1 MDKLSVIVPCYNE
14 EKAILLFYKEF
25 CKIYSCMK
33 DVEFQVIFIDD
44 GSSDNTLNE
53 IKKIA
58 DGDEC
63 CSYISFSR
71 NFGKE
76 AALYAGLNKA
86 SGNYIAMMD
95 VDLQDPP
102 ILLQEMFYFIKVK
115 RYDAVVAR
123 RVNRKGEPIIRSC
136 FARQFYK
143 IIRRM
148 SKNNIVDGARDFRMI
163 TRQVAEAVLG
173 MNEFNRFSK
182 EMFSWVGF
190 KTKWIEYENKN
201 RIIGE
206 SKWSFIKLFT
216 YAINGIMAFSTI
228 PLSIA
233 TIAGSLFIVV
243 SMIMICIFIIKILFF
258 SQKVGELSLLI
269 LAMFF
274 IGGIQLFCTG
284 IVGQYLAKVYV
295 ETKKRP
301 IYIIKEEI

>member
-115 RYDAVVAR
+115 RYDTVVAR

-163 TRQVAEAVLG
+163 TRQVAEAVLS

-216 YAINGIMAFSTI
+216 YAINGIMSFSTI

-243 SMIMICIFIIKILFF
+243 SMIMICIFSIKILFF

-301 IYIIKEEI
+301 IYIIKEEV

>member
-143 IIRRM
+143 IIRRI

-163 TRQVAEAVLG
+163 TRQVAEAVLS

-216 YAINGIMAFSTI
+216 YAINGIMTFSTI

>member
-163 TRQVAEAVLG
+163 TRQVAEAVLS

-301 IYIIKEEI
+301 IYIIKEEV

>member
-163 TRQVAEAVLG
+163 TRQVAEAVLS

>member
-143 IIRRM
+143 IIRRI

-274 IGGIQLFCTG
+274 IGGIQLFCIG

-301 IYIIKEEI
+301 IYIIKEEV

>member
-58 DGDEC
+58 DADEC

-163 TRQVAEAVLG
+163 TRQVAEAVLS

-216 YAINGIMAFSTI
+216 YAINGIMTFSTI

-233 TIAGSLFIVV
+233 TITGSLFIVV
-243 SMIMICIFIIKILFF
+243 SMIMICIFSIKILFF

-301 IYIIKEEI
+301 IYIIKEEV

>member
-63 CSYISFSR
+63 CSSSSFSR

-143 IIRRM
+143 IIRRI

>member
-143 IIRRM
+143 IIRRI

-182 EMFSWVGF
+182 EMFSWVVF

-301 IYIIKEEI
+301 IYIIKEEV

>member
-163 TRQVAEAVLG
+163 TRQVAEAVLS

-216 YAINGIMAFSTI
+216 YAINGIMTFSTI

>member
-115 RYDAVVAR
+115 RYDTVVAR

-233 TIAGSLFIVV
+233 TIAGSLFIMV

>member
-143 IIRRM
+143 IIRRI

-216 YAINGIMAFSTI
+216 HAINGIMAFSTI

-243 SMIMICIFIIKILFF
+243 TMIMICIFIIKILFF

-301 IYIIKEEI
+301 IYIIKEEV

>member
-143 IIRRM
+143 IIRRI

>member
-143 IIRRM
+143 IIRRI

-163 TRQVAEAVLG
+163 TRQVAEAVLS

-301 IYIIKEEI
+301 IYIIKEEV

>member
-14 EKAILLFYKEF
+14 EKAIFLFYKEF

-143 IIRRM
+143 IIKRI

-301 IYIIKEEI
+301 IYIIKEEV

>member
-115 RYDAVVAR
+115 RYDTVVAR

-143 IIRRM
+143 IIRRI

-163 TRQVAEAVLG
+163 TRQVAEAVLS

-301 IYIIKEEI
+301 IYIIKEEV

>member
-301 IYIIKEEI
+301 IYIIKEEV

>member
-115 RYDAVVAR
+115 RYDTVVAR

-163 TRQVAEAVLG
+163 TRQVAEAVLS

-190 KTKWIEYENKN
+190 KNKWIEYENKN

-216 YAINGIMAFSTI
+216 YAINGIMTFSTI

-243 SMIMICIFIIKILFF
+243 SMLMICIFSIKILFF

-301 IYIIKEEI
+301 IYIIKEEV

>member
-143 IIRRM
+143 IIRRI

-163 TRQVAEAVLG
+163 TRQVAEAVLS

-233 TIAGSLFIVV
+233 TIAGSLFIMV

>member
-143 IIRRM
+143 IIRRI

-233 TIAGSLFIVV
+233 TIAGSLFIVI

>member
-143 IIRRM
+143 IIRRI

-284 IVGQYLAKVYV
+284 ILGQYLAKVYV

-301 IYIIKEEI
+301 IYIIKEEV

>member
-115 RYDAVVAR
+115 RYDTVVAR

-163 TRQVAEAVLG
+163 TRQVAEAVLS

-216 YAINGIMAFSTI
+216 YAINGIMTFSTI

>member
-1 MDKLSVIVPCYNE
+1 MIVPCYNE

-143 IIRRM
+143 IIRRI

-274 IGGIQLFCTG
+274 IGGIQLFCIG

>member
-1 MDKLSVIVPCYNE
+1 MAIAASMSLILSPTDTHMIP
-14 EKAILLFYKEF
+14 
-25 CKIYSCMK
+25 
-33 DVEFQVIFIDD
+33 
-44 GSSDNTLNE
+44 
-53 IKKIA
+53 
-58 DGDEC
+58 
-63 CSYISFSR
+63 
-71 NFGKE
+71 
-76 AALYAGLNKA
+76 ALIN
-86 SGNYIAMMD
+86 
-95 VDLQDPP
+95 V
-102 ILLQEMFYFIKVK
+102 
-115 RYDAVVAR
+115 
-123 RVNRKGEPIIRSC
+123 
-136 FARQFYK
+136 
-143 IIRRM
+143 
-148 SKNNIVDGARDFRMI
+148 NIVDGARDFRMI

>member
-143 IIRRM
+143 IIRRI

-163 TRQVAEAVLG
+163 TRQVAEAVIG

-182 EMFSWVGF
+182 EMFSWVG
-190 KTKWIEYENKN
+190 YENKN

>member
-143 IIRRM
+143 IIKRI

-301 IYIIKEEI
+301 IYIIKEEV

>member
-1 MDKLSVIVPCYNE
+1 MEKISVVVSCYNE

-163 TRQVAEAVLG
+163 TRQVAEAVLS

-216 YAINGIMAFSTI
+216 YAINGIMTFSTI

-301 IYIIKEEI
+301 IYIIKEEV

>member
-143 IIRRM
+143 IIRRI

-163 TRQVAEAVLG
+163 TRQVAEAELG

>member
-143 IIRRM
+143 IIRRL

-163 TRQVAEAVLG
+163 TRQVAEAVLS

-216 YAINGIMAFSTI
+216 YAINGIMTFSTI

-301 IYIIKEEI
+301 IYIIKEEV

>member
-33 DVEFQVIFIDD
+33 DVEFEVIFIDD

-143 IIRRM
+143 IIRRI

-301 IYIIKEEI
+301 IYIIKEEV

>member
-115 RYDAVVAR
+115 RYDTVVAR

-143 IIRRM
+143 IIRRI

-163 TRQVAEAVLG
+163 TRQVAEAVLS

-243 SMIMICIFIIKILFF
+243 SMIMICIFSIKILFF

-301 IYIIKEEI
+301 IYIIKEEV

>member
-102 ILLQEMFYFIKVK
+102 ILLQEMLYFIKVK

-143 IIRRM
+143 IIRRI

>member
-14 EKAILLFYKEF
+14 EKAIFLFYKEF

-143 IIRRM
+143 IIRRI

>member
-233 TIAGSLFIVV
+233 TIAGSLFIMV

-301 IYIIKEEI
+301 IYIIKEEV

>member
-115 RYDAVVAR
+115 RYDTVVAR

-163 TRQVAEAVLG
+163 TRQVAEAVLS

-216 YAINGIMAFSTI
+216 YAINGIMTFSTI

-243 SMIMICIFIIKILFF
+243 SMIMICIFSIKILFF

-284 IVGQYLAKVYV
+284 IVGQYLAKVYI

-301 IYIIKEEI
+301 IYIIKEEV

>member
-143 IIRRM
+143 IIRRI

-163 TRQVAEAVLG
+163 TRQVAEAVLS

-216 YAINGIMAFSTI
+216 YAINGIMSFSTI

>member
-163 TRQVAEAVLG
+163 TRQVAEAVLS

-216 YAINGIMAFSTI
+216 YAINGIMTFSTI

-301 IYIIKEEI
+301 IYIIKE

>member
-1 MDKLSVIVPCYNE
+1 MDKLSVIIPCYNE
-14 EKAILLFYKEF
+14 EKAIPLFYKEF

-102 ILLQEMFYFIKVK
+102 ILLQEMFYFIKVE
-115 RYDAVVAR
+115 RYDTVVAR
-123 RVNRKGEPIIRSC
+123 RVNRKGEPIIRSF

-143 IIRRM
+143 IIKRV

-163 TRQVAEAVLG
+163 TRQVAEAVLD

-182 EMFSWVGF
+182 EMFSWIGF

-206 SKWSFIKLFT
+206 SKWSFRKLFI

-233 TIAGSLFIVV
+233 TIAGSLFMGV
-243 SMIMICIFIIKILFF
+243 SMIMLCIFIIKILFF
-258 SQKVGELSLLI
+258 SEKVGGLQWLI
-269 LAMFF
+269 LIMFF

-284 IVGQYLAKVYV
+284 IVGEYLAKVYI

>member
-1 MDKLSVIVPCYNE
+1 MIVPCYNE

-143 IIRRM
+143 IIRRI